1 MRPTVLVVLNRAS
14 GVGHAPRLG
23 DEISAAL
30 LAGHGGTL
38 NVETV
43 VVDDHPQAKQS
54 AAAFVQTAPPR
65 SLIVAAGGGGSLR
78 AVIEGAIESAS
89 SMHAVR
95 FAALRMGS
103 GNVVARNLGIPLD
116 PIAGARLV
124 GESLRVG
131 ATHRVGVVRCRYG
144 DRGSKVTAY
153 AVTMCGLGQWG
164 RVPGDIEKW
173 HANHPSAR
181 SRAARAIGLER
192 INTLEY
198 IGLGASRLAA
208 ATIHARRCDL
218 VEFEG
223 RQMRLLAGLVLNMR
237 LPPLPDP
244 KVELGEA
251 AAGAI
256 LYPRMGR
263 TIRRRLEP
271 GHGLSLTLVNPT
283 TVEFFLD
290 EDPEQ
295 ATGSLELDVAGTVE
309 FVPGRVA

>member
-1 MRPTVLVVLNRAS
+1 MLNRAS
-14 GVGHAPRLG
+14 GVGHTAGLA
-23 DEISAAL
+23 DDISAAL
-30 LAGHGGTL
+30 CTGFDGTL
-38 NVETV
+38 NIENV
-43 VVDDHPQAKQS
+43 VVDDHPHAKQS
-54 AAAFVQTAPPR
+54 AAAFVQSAPPR

-78 AVIEGAIESAS
+78 AVIEGAIGSARS
-89 SMHAVR
+89 LDAVR

-124 GESLRVG
+124 GGSLKVG
-131 ATHRVGVVRCRYG
+131 ATHPVGLIRCTYG
-144 DRGSKVTAY
+144 ALGSNVTAY

-164 RVPGDIEKW
+164 RVPGDIKKW
-173 HANHPSAR
+173 NDNHPSAR
-181 SRAARAIGLER
+181 RWAARAIGLER
-192 INTLEY
+192 VNALEY
-198 IGLGASRLAA
+198 VGAGASRLAA
-208 ATIHARRCDL
+208 GTIQARRCDL

-256 LYPRMGR
+256 LYPLMGR
-263 TIRRRLEP
+263 PIRRRLEP
-271 GHGLSLTLVNPT
+271 GHGLSLTLVKPM

-295 ATGSLELDVAGTVE
+295 ATGSLELDIAGTVE